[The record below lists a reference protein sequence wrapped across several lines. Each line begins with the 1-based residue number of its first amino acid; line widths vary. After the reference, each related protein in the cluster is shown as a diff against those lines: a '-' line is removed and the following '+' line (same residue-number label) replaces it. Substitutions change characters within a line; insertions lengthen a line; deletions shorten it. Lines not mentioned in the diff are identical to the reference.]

1 MPERD
6 WQKDWEMCQRATSGK
21 WEEGGTWYGVRM
33 VAWKEDAEF
42 IAAAREALPFW
53 LQRVRELEEAISRFI
68 DARELAKRTGAPVS
82 MTPVM
87 WEAFGELRRVY
98 MNKEAGTDAD

>member
-1 MPERD
+1 MAGRRSNKMTERD

-53 LQRVRELEEAISRFI
+53 LQRVREVEIFKDERGLEN
-68 DARELAKRTGAPVS
+68 D
-82 MTPVM
+82 
-87 WEAFGELRRVY
+87 
-98 MNKEAGTDAD
+98 